1 MIKLFGKKNF
11 ILTDEAIQH
20 FFDEA
25 EPPMTTGQAFVEL
38 KSDEQA
44 KIAAA
49 LFNGHALDKKHT
61 FSSCTFP
68 DFAKIMAYEDK
79 STAGTKTDYL
89 ELRAQVLE
97 TKKNDYAFQVGKQV

>member
-1 MIKLFGKKNF
+1 
-11 ILTDEAIQH
+11 
-20 FFDEA
+20 
-25 EPPMTTGQAFVEL
+25 L

-79 STAGTKTDYL
+79 SSAGAKTDYL

-97 TKKNDYAFQVGKQV
+97 TKKNDYAFQVGKQVQFA